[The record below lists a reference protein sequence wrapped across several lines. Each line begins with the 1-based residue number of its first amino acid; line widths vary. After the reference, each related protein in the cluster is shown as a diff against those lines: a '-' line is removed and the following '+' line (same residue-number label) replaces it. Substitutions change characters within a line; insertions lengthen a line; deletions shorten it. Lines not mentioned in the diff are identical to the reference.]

1 MATGLLETG
10 PKLDWTRDNKIFDR
24 YQIWKEKVELIFSSA
39 LEESSS
45 KQKVSYLRYWMG
57 EQGIPLVKKWT
68 ALGKLDFSS
77 AEEDALSSGYI
88 LQNYWNLLEAEFKP
102 KGNKLLSV
110 IELWTRSKQGSKT
123 LNEWLTYVYNLVE
136 SCDYG
141 DSNERIIRDVLI
153 IGCNSDKAKDKI
165 VRQGEKI
172 KLQDVIEILQ
182 LEDSTRQTLTEMT
195 STTQK
200 IHYASYEKK
209 KGTGKKQKF
218 QSNSNSSSSSSSG
231 QKQDSTGSQKLCY
244 RCSKNYTKGHEK
256 VCKAL
261 NAKCNACGVEGHFE
275 IACKKSG
282 NFPKKSSSKF
292 QKPGSTGRMN
302 IASAVEEPALQAD
315 FFDEKGIL
323 KEYKPKSMYVLSGTS
338 DDKPIMIEFGCGLT
352 PLSFDR
358 KLTLQADTGAD
369 MNAINKKTFDELFP
383 DVELEESTHI
393 LQNFDKRLIK
403 PIGSFRCFLRWK
415 GHKYRVKFE
424 VMGIETPNLL
434 SRETTFLMGILKK
447 CLSVEKT
454 QNEPSNQISSPPVS
468 GHSVPPT
475 EAAPVPLTEGASCH
489 SVPPTEAAPVPLTEG
504 VSCHSV
510 PLTET
515 APLTSTEV
523 ERSQMNCASIS
534 DTAETPDS
542 SSVRVVGS
550 NNHSL
555 SITDLPLTQEKV
567 ETTYADVFQGLGKF
581 PGEPYKLRLKPDAVP
596 AKHRPR
602 RVPVHLQD
610 AFHEEIERLVKIDVL
625 EKVTEPT
632 EWVNS
637 FVIVEKVIDSSN
649 AHSPNHV
656 IKKSIRLCI
665 DPKDLN
671 EALEREPYYSRSIDE
686 LISMFAGAKVFTIVD
701 MDKGYWQVVLHP
713 ESRKLTCMAFDIGRY
728 QFKRLPMGS
737 KVASDIFQRML
748 DSVYIGLPG
757 VTGIADDMVIFGR
770 NEEEHDRNLIL
781 FLETTRK
788 NGLVLNKKK
797 LQFKKE
803 EVSFFGHRWNS
814 TGISPDPKKTESI
827 LKMQFPPD
835 KETMHSFLGLV
846 NFLNRYTPKLAE
858 LCSPLRKLIL
868 KDSHYSPGDP
878 EHAAFDAIKAEFKKK
893 IILPYFDR
901 NKETILQT
909 DASKKGFGAVI
920 LQEEQPIYYASRALT
935 SAEKNYQNLEREAQ
949 AAVWGMEK
957 FHYFLYG
964 RKFILQTDQKPLV
977 SIFRKHMIDVSPRI
991 QRITIRAWQYDFVP
1005 QHIPGRINV
1014 IADSLSRVTPLEFQD
1029 SNAEKDILAVNFLQ
1043 YSSIEERERDEMLQ
1057 ETSKDKELQ
1066 SLKHYISTGWPSK
1079 RSQIPVSLHPY
1090 WNYRDELTVESG
1102 ILMKNS
1108 KVLIPETLKQKYL
1121 RQIHQGHQ
1129 GIEACRSRARE
1140 FVFWVNINSDL
1151 KEMVEKCDICQSQ
1164 QNSTASVQKYV
1175 SEVPPHPWHTL
1186 GSDLFYFQ
1194 RIDFLVVVDYFSK
1207 YLIVRK
1213 IPNSTSS
1220 AVIKE
1225 LGMIFSEFGNPLV
1238 FRSDN
1243 GPCYSS
1249 QEFKF
1254 FMQNWLVEHRTSS
1267 PHYPQ
1272 SNGLAESMVKVSKN
1286 LIEKAIKQD
1295 LPWNKLLLDYRCTP
1309 ISSEIP
1315 SPAEILFGRKFR
1327 SSISILPS
1335 QVLNDRIS
1343 KQRELIAKKEGK
1355 FYASTQD
1362 FQDRIK
1368 ALPFEA
1374 GQNVWLQDS
1383 DSRKFEEA
1391 VIREKC
1397 REPNSYMVEIPA
1409 TGQCFRRN
1417 SNFIK
1422 PRQSDKNS
1430 VSTDPLP
1437 TTGLP
1442 EIPQEPPVL
1451 QQPSSPATSTVD
1463 AIPTVP
1469 PSKQNGNSILELQ
1482 ELQDIPE
1489 YPEETIKEFHPQGSD
1504 SKSDISCTD
1513 ILISEREMLRYDT
1526 IGRIELIP
1534 PIVLSSDNTKYKN
1547 IIQLFLQLFDE
1558 LSVYRDCH

>member
-10 PKLDWTRDNKIFDR
+10 PKLDWTRDNKIFDH

-39 LEESSS
+39 LEESSA

-68 ALGKLDFSS
+68 ALGKLDFSCS
-77 AEEDALSSGYI
+77 EEDALLSGYI

-195 STTQK
+195 SITQK

-218 QSNSNSSSSSSSG
+218 QSNSNPSSSSPSG
-231 QKQDSTGSQKLCY
+231 QKQDSTGPQKLCY
-244 RCSKNYTKGHEK
+244 RCKKNYTKGHEK

-261 NAKCNACGVEGHFE
+261 NAKCNACGIEGHFKA
-275 IACKKSG
+275 ACKKSG
-282 NFPKKSSSKF
+282 NFPKKSTSKF

-315 FFDEKGIL
+315 FFDEKGLL
-323 KEYKPKSMYVLSGTS
+323 KEYQPKSMHVLSGTS
-338 DDKPIMIEFGCGLT
+338 NDKPIMIEFGCGLT

-369 MNAINKKTFDELFP
+369 ANAINKKTFNEVFP
-383 DVELEESTHI
+383 DVELEESTYM

-424 VMGIETPNLL
+424 VMGIDTPNLL

-454 QNEPSNQISSPPVS
+454 PNEPSNQISSLPVS
-468 GHSVPPT
+468 GHSVPPM
-475 EAAPVPLTEGASCH
+475 EADPLT
-489 SVPPTEAAPVPLTEG
+489 PTEG
-504 VSCHSV
+504 VFCHSV
-510 PLTET
+510 PLTEE
-515 APLTSTEV
+515 TSTD
-523 ERSQMNCASIS
+523 RSQMNCASIS
-534 DTAETPDS
+534 DTADPSDS
-542 SSVRVVGS
+542 SSDSVVGS
-550 NNHSL
+550 NYHSL
-555 SITDLPLTQEKV
+555 SIADLPLTQDKV
-567 ETTYADVFQGLGKF
+567 ESTYADIFQGLGKF

-596 AKHRPR
+596 VKHRPR
-602 RVPVHLQD
+602 KVPVHLQD
-610 AFHEEIERLVKIDVL
+610 AFHEEVERLVKLDVL

-671 EALEREPYYSRSIDE
+671 KALEREPYYSRSIDE
-686 LISMFAGAKVFTIVD
+686 LISMFAGAKVLTIVD

-788 NGLVLNKKK
+788 NGLVLNKRK

-846 NFLNRYTPKLAE
+846 NFLNRYTPRLAE

-901 NKETILQT
+901 NKET
-909 DASKKGFGAVI
+909 
-920 LQEEQPIYYASRALT
+920 
-935 SAEKNYQNLEREAQ
+935 
-949 AAVWGMEK
+949 
-957 FHYFLYG
+957 
-964 RKFILQTDQKPLV
+964 
-977 SIFRKHMIDVSPRI
+977 
-991 QRITIRAWQYDFVP
+991 
-1005 QHIPGRINV
+1005 
-1014 IADSLSRVTPLEFQD
+1014 
-1029 SNAEKDILAVNFLQ
+1029 
-1043 YSSIEERERDEMLQ
+1043 
-1057 ETSKDKELQ
+1057 
-1066 SLKHYISTGWPSK
+1066 
-1079 RSQIPVSLHPY
+1079 
-1090 WNYRDELTVESG
+1090 
-1102 ILMKNS
+1102 
-1108 KVLIPETLKQKYL
+1108 
-1121 RQIHQGHQ
+1121 
-1129 GIEACRSRARE
+1129 
-1140 FVFWVNINSDL
+1140 
-1151 KEMVEKCDICQSQ
+1151 
-1164 QNSTASVQKYV
+1164 
-1175 SEVPPHPWHTL
+1175 
-1186 GSDLFYFQ
+1186 
-1194 RIDFLVVVDYFSK
+1194 
-1207 YLIVRK
+1207 
-1213 IPNSTSS
+1213 
-1220 AVIKE
+1220 
-1225 LGMIFSEFGNPLV
+1225 
-1238 FRSDN
+1238 
-1243 GPCYSS
+1243 
-1249 QEFKF
+1249 
-1254 FMQNWLVEHRTSS
+1254 
-1267 PHYPQ
+1267 
-1272 SNGLAESMVKVSKN
+1272 
-1286 LIEKAIKQD
+1286 
-1295 LPWNKLLLDYRCTP
+1295 
-1309 ISSEIP
+1309 
-1315 SPAEILFGRKFR
+1315 
-1327 SSISILPS
+1327 
-1335 QVLNDRIS
+1335 
-1343 KQRELIAKKEGK
+1343 
-1355 FYASTQD
+1355 
-1362 FQDRIK
+1362 
-1368 ALPFEA
+1368 
-1374 GQNVWLQDS
+1374 
-1383 DSRKFEEA
+1383 
-1391 VIREKC
+1391 
-1397 REPNSYMVEIPA
+1397 
-1409 TGQCFRRN
+1409 
-1417 SNFIK
+1417 
-1422 PRQSDKNS
+1422 
-1430 VSTDPLP
+1430 
-1437 TTGLP
+1437 
-1442 EIPQEPPVL
+1442 
-1451 QQPSSPATSTVD
+1451 TST
-1463 AIPTVP
+1463 
-1469 PSKQNGNSILELQ
+1469 N
-1482 ELQDIPE
+1482 
-1489 YPEETIKEFHPQGSD
+1489 
-1504 SKSDISCTD
+1504 
-1513 ILISEREMLRYDT
+1513 
-1526 IGRIELIP
+1526 
-1534 PIVLSSDNTKYKN
+1534 
-1547 IIQLFLQLFDE
+1547 
-1558 LSVYRDCH
+1558 

>member
-77 AEEDALSSGYI
+77 SEEDDLLSGYI

-141 DSNERIIRDVLI
+141 NSSERIIRDVLI

-244 RCSKNYTKGHEK
+244 RCSKNYAKGHEK

-323 KEYKPKSMYVLSGTS
+323 KEYKPKSMYVLSSTS

-369 MNAINKKTFDELFP
+369 MNAINKKTFNEVFP

-447 CLSVEKT
+447 CLSVGKT
-454 QNEPSNQISSPPVS
+454 QNEPNDQISSLPVS

-475 EAAPVPLTEGASCH
+475 EADPLTPAEADPLASTEGVFSHSVTSTEGVFCH
-489 SVPPTEAAPVPLTEG
+489 SVPPTEAAPLA
-504 VSCHSV
+504 S
-510 PLTET
+510 TET
-515 APLTSTEV
+515 APVTSTE

-534 DTAETPDS
+534 DTAETSDS

-610 AFHEEIERLVKIDVL
+610 AFHEEVERLVKIDVL

-649 AHSPNHV
+649 AHSPNHS

-686 LISMFAGAKVFTIVD
+686 VISMFAGAKVFTIVD

-878 EHAAFDAIKAEFKKK
+878 EHAAFDAIKEEFKKK

-964 RKFILQTDQKPLV
+964 RKFVLQTDQKPLV

-991 QRITIRAWQYDFVP
+991 QRITIRAWQYEFIP

-1066 SLKHYISTGWPSK
+1066 SLKHYISTGWPAK

-1090 WNYRDELTVESG
+1090 WNFRDELTVESG

-1121 RQIHQGHQ
+1121 KQIHQGHQ

-1164 QNSTASVQKYV
+1164 QNSTTSVQKYV

-1194 RIDFLVVVDYFSK
+1194 RIDFLVVVDY
-1207 YLIVRK
+1207 
-1213 IPNSTSS
+1213 
-1220 AVIKE
+1220 
-1225 LGMIFSEFGNPLV
+1225 
-1238 FRSDN
+1238 
-1243 GPCYSS
+1243 
-1249 QEFKF
+1249 
-1254 FMQNWLVEHRTSS
+1254 
-1267 PHYPQ
+1267 
-1272 SNGLAESMVKVSKN
+1272 
-1286 LIEKAIKQD
+1286 
-1295 LPWNKLLLDYRCTP
+1295 RCTP

-1335 QVLNDRIS
+1335 QVMNDRIS

-1374 GQNVWLQDS
+1374 GQNVWLQNS

-1391 VIREKC
+1391 VIHEKC
-1397 REPNSYMVEIPA
+1397 REPNSYMVQIPA

-1422 PRQSDKNS
+1422 PRQTDKNS
-1430 VSTDPLP
+1430 VSTDPQP
-1437 TTGLP
+1437 TTDLP
-1442 EIPQEPPVL
+1442 EIPQEPPVF
-1451 QQPSSPATSTVD
+1451 QQPSSQATSTVD

-1469 PSKQNGNSILELQ
+1469 SSKQNSNSTPRQ
-1482 ELQDIPE
+1482 PR
-1489 YPEETIKEFHPQGSD
+1489 TSRRSTKG
-1504 SKSDISCTD
+1504 
-1513 ILISEREMLRYDT
+1513 
-1526 IGRIELIP
+1526 IP
-1534 PIVLSSDNTKYKN
+1534 PPRLG
-1547 IIQLFLQLFDE
+1547 LQK
-1558 LSVYRDCH
+1558 

>member
-323 KEYKPKSMYVLSGTS
+323 KECKPKSMYVLSGTS

-468 GHSVPPT
+468 GHSVPST

-489 SVPPTEAAPVPLTEG
+489 SVPSTEAAPVPLTEAAPLTSMEG

-515 APLTSTEV
+515 APLMSTE

-534 DTAETPDS
+534 DTAKTPGS

-555 SITDLPLTQEKV
+555 SITDLPLTQEKI

-610 AFHEEIERLVKIDVL
+610 AFHEEVERLVKIDVL

-1043 YSSIEERERDEMLQ
+1043 YSSIEERERDEVLH
-1057 ETSKDKELQ
+1057 ETNKDKELQ
-1066 SLKHYISTGWPSK
+1066 SLKHYISTGWPAK
-1079 RSQIPVSLHPY
+1079 RS
-1090 WNYRDELTVESG
+1090 
-1102 ILMKNS
+1102 
-1108 KVLIPETLKQKYL
+1108 
-1121 RQIHQGHQ
+1121 
-1129 GIEACRSRARE
+1129 
-1140 FVFWVNINSDL
+1140 
-1151 KEMVEKCDICQSQ
+1151 QSQ
-1164 QNSTASVQKYV
+1164 QNSTTSVQKYV

-1186 GSDLFYFQ
+1186 GSDLFYFH

-1315 SPAEILFGRKFR
+1315 SPAEILFGRTFR

-1335 QVLNDRIS
+1335 QVLNNRIS

-1383 DSRKFEEA
+1383 DSRKYEEA

-1463 AIPTVP
+1463 AIPKVP
-1469 PSKQNGNSILELQ
+1469 PSKQNGNSISRTPRTPRQPRTSRRSNKGIPPPRLGLQ
-1482 ELQDIPE
+1482 E
-1489 YPEETIKEFHPQGSD
+1489 
-1504 SKSDISCTD
+1504 
-1513 ILISEREMLRYDT
+1513 
-1526 IGRIELIP
+1526 
-1534 PIVLSSDNTKYKN
+1534 
-1547 IIQLFLQLFDE
+1547 
-1558 LSVYRDCH
+1558 